1 MSTDIPTDSVDR
13 WSINLNNMST
23 DTRSTL
29 SRYIGRASA
38 GMSADCRSTSWPIVS
53 TDTWST
59 DALST
64 HYPRNLQSIT
74 LLVLVCLSGNNKVNL
89 QSHEDSFCCKVT
101 GEPDQ
106 ILSSDA

>member
-1 MSTDIPTDSVDR
+1 MLTDIPTDSVDR

-64 HYPRNLQSIT
+64 QDLPIPENLVASNFATTI
-74 LLVLVCLSGNNKVNL
+74 
-89 QSHEDSFCCKVT
+89 ED
-101 GEPDQ
+101 P
-106 ILSSDA
+106 